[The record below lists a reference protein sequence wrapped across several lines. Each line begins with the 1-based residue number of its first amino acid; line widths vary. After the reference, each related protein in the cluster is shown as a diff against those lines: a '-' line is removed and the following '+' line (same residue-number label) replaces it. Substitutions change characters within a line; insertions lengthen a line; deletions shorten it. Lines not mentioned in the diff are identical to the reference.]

1 MRRQVRKSSGA
12 AGLFVLIGFLTILG
26 VTFLAGTYAG
36 RIWATKPHA
45 VASAPGEREPRLRG
59 GDVRV
64 PRIAEPAPRLTFY
77 QELTAPLTAP
87 PPPPK
92 PAKTSAPPLVAAH
105 APKPAIPERFEGEKA
120 APHPS
125 VARDGATSVSNRPPT
140 GQAGLALP
148 ATTGATSV
156 SNRPPTGQAGLALP
170 ATTIATRFTV
180 QVGAYRL
187 RPPADALRATLTA
200 AGHDA
205 RVVETDAPNGV
216 RFRVQIGDFASR
228 EAARDA
234 AVRLPGPTF
243 VTTR

>member
-12 AGLFVLIGFLTILG
+12 AGLFVLLGFLTILG

-45 VASAPGEREPRLRG
+45 VASAPAEREPKLRG

-64 PRIAEPAPRLTFY
+64 PRITEPAPRLTFY

-87 PPPPK
+87 PPPPR

-105 APKPAIPERFEGEKA
+105 APKPAMPEKFEGERPA
-120 APHPS
+120 TT
-125 VARDGATSVSNRPPT
+125 GATSISNRPPT

-148 ATTGATSV
+148 ATT
-156 SNRPPTGQAGLALP
+156 
-170 ATTIATRFTV
+170 ATRFTV

-200 AGHDA
+200 AGHEA

>member
-1 MRRQVRKSSGA
+1 MKRQMKKSSGA
-12 AGLFVLIGFLTILG
+12 AGLFVLLGFLTILG

-45 VASAPGEREPRLRG
+45 VVAAAVEREPKLRG

-64 PRIAEPAPRLTFY
+64 PRITEPAPRLTFY
-77 QELTAPLTAP
+77 HELTAPLTAP

-92 PAKTSAPPLVAAH
+92 PAKSSPPPLVAQ
-105 APKPAIPERFEGEKA
+105 APKPAMPEKFEAEKPATAATTIP
-120 APHPS
+120 
-125 VARDGATSVSNRPPT
+125 NRPPAP
-140 GQAGLALP
+140 QAGLAVP
-148 ATTGATSV
+148 ATT
-156 SNRPPTGQAGLALP
+156 
-170 ATTIATRFTV
+170 TRFTV

-205 RVVETDAPNGV
+205 RVVETDASNGV

-228 EAARDA
+228 DAARDA
-234 AVRLPGPTF
+234 AARLTGPTF

>member
-12 AGLFVLIGFLTILG
+12 AGLFVLLGFLTILG

-45 VASAPGEREPRLRG
+45 GASASAEREPKLRG

-64 PRIAEPAPRLTFY
+64 PRITEPAPRLTFY

-92 PAKTSAPPLVAAH
+92 PAKTTAPPLVAAH
-105 APKPAIPERFEGEKA
+105 PPRPAMPEKFQAEKA
-120 APHPS
+120 A
-125 VARDGATSVSNRPPT
+125 RDATAISTRPPTGQADLALPATTAATAISTRPAT

-148 ATTGATSV
+148 ATTA
-156 SNRPPTGQAGLALP
+156 
-170 ATTIATRFTV
+170 ATRFTV